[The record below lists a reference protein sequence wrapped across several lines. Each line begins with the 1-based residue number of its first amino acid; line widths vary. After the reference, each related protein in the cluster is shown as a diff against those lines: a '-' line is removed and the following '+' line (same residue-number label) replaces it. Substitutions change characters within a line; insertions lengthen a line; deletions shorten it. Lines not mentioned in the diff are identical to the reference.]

1 MNLAYKLIE
10 NYENMPNKVCLIQ
23 NNKKITYK
31 ELYIKVANFKKYLES
46 KGIKKGSKVLVLVPM
61 SIDLYVTLLSIW
73 SIGAV
78 SCFMDAGF
86 IKQGMKNNE
95 FDDIDG
101 VVGITKYILYSNIN
115 KNLSKLKLK
124 INVNIINVNIIN
136 EIDEDLSLNIE
147 NIDEDF
153 SAILTYTSGTTG
165 KPKIAA
171 RSHKF
176 LRIQSEILQNDLN
189 YEENDIEISSIP
201 IFTLCNISVGI
212 TTVIADANYS
222 KLGQSNPK
230 KLIKQI
236 KENNITRLMAAPR
249 FIKYN
254 YKLLHKK

>member
-10 NYENMPNKVCLIQ
+10 NCKNMPNKVCLVQ

-31 ELYIKVANFKKYLES
+31 ELYIKVANFKRYLES
-46 KGIKKGSKVLVLVPM
+46 KGIKKESKVLVLVPM

-101 VVGITKYILYSNIN
+101 IVGITKYILYSNIN

-124 INVNIINVNIIN
+124 INVNIINKIN
-136 EIDEDLSLNIE
+136 EDLSLNIE
-147 NIDEDF
+147 NVDEDF

-189 YEENDIEISSIP
+189 YEENDVELSSIP

-222 KLGQSNPK
+222 KLGQSKPK

-236 KENNITRLMAAPR
+236 NENNITRLMAAPR
-249 FIKYN
+249 FIKCN
-254 YKLLHKK
+254 YKLLYKK

>member
-1 MNLAYKLIE
+1 MNLAYKLAQ

-31 ELYIKVANFKKYLES
+31 ELYIKVANLKKYLES

-124 INVNIINVNIIN
+124 INVNIINK
-136 EIDEDLSLNIE
+136 IDEDSSLNIE
-147 NIDEDF
+147 NVDEDF

-171 RSHKF
+171 RSHDF
-176 LRIQSEILQNDLN
+176 LKIQSEILQNDLN
-189 YEENDIEISSIP
+189 YEENDVELSSIP

-222 KLGQSNPK
+222 KLGHSKPK